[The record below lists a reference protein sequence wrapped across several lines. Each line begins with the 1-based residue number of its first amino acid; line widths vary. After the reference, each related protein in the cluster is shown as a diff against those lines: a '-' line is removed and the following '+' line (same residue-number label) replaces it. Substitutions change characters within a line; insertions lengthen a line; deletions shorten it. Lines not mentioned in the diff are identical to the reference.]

1 MVQNT
6 NHGGLGDQAE
16 SSSETAPAEGERRA
30 VSGYHHQYRTSACLI
45 LRSLMNRQLEWIRV
59 ADPTAGRVDD
69 LQIGSPGRIDA
80 YQVKSGQYGGS
91 FTFNGLTT
99 PQGEAPPLIAQLA
112 QGWRTLKRQNPESR
126 AVVHLITNEFAST
139 SSNTSIPTNDPSP
152 TPRHFAAFIDQA
164 WGPAHRTPSNDT
176 VRVPDE
182 WQQAW
187 AKLLETTQLTAA
199 EFEHFVRDCSL
210 EFGFNTQSWL
220 PSGLARDQRYVDEDV
235 THITNVLFGTV
246 ADPQRFIQLTHRQL
260 LQCLNWTERF
270 EYRNRHDFPVDVRTY
285 REIQTSA
292 ATLTDAINE
301 LLGGYLVVLG
311 GPGSGKSTL
320 LTQRLKGLDARLV
333 PYYAYVPD
341 STGPRAS
348 RGETVNFLHDVV
360 LDLEYAGFT
369 VGGSTNRFDRELLLE
384 RLHEQLHMLH
394 LDWKETGTKTI
405 ILVDG
410 LDHIDR
416 EQHPGRSLLTDLPD
430 PAQIPDG
437 VYFVLGTQTEAPLS
451 GRIKAQVSRPERKI
465 EMQPLNRLQ
474 VHEII
479 QAASLQPNLSQGQMD
494 RAYDLSSGHPLY
506 LSYLI
511 NRLRQCDHADEIEH
525 ELVGGTPYDGDIES
539 SYYSYWEQF
548 NADEELVNLLGL
560 VARMRGRIDIS
571 WVATWADY
579 SVLDRLGKRF
589 AHYFRIEDN
598 HRWYF
603 FHNSFRLFLIAK
615 TAEFPPGHFDP
626 ERDRR
631 IHIELAD
638 RCSESGAGH
647 QVWVWEELHHRFA
660 AGQHDTV
667 LDLATQEYF
676 RGQFKALRPLEAIR
690 EDIQKA
696 LMSASVRQDVVALIR
711 LGLIGTELNQRGEYL
726 EEVSLV
732 RQLLKLGERD
742 LAVEYVRNGN
752 HLRVDANTAF
762 EAVEG
767 LAFLRMMA
775 EARRVFDLAEARV
788 LLPRPVDTRFADQE
802 VSPDLLK
809 SWIRASLLFRD
820 TDEIVDSI
828 SRLRYE
834 YDRSTG
840 FARNERRRSL
850 QADLLSCLGQEL
862 LAQERWGDL
871 RLLSNA
877 FEVTTEEGSIA
888 RFWLSVSVYLHRY
901 SSGDLPAAEEYLNL
915 MMEIDST
922 YLGPKELTALAE
934 GKYLVLGDHQE
945 ARQMQQDLPDPE
957 VRTHLFM
964 GAETLQPFEERLFK
978 SRLDYLLGE
987 RRSPEEIIPDPDDW
1001 ERQGLVLLERAICTV
1016 GQIWARAWT
1025 DEKLNASTVKI
1036 VATPLLRLHG
1046 ANREA
1051 SYSWSL
1057 GLTFR
1062 MSESLLYELVIDAV
1076 AEHGPAALAGLQ
1088 DLFQMEWSDAI
1099 SRSHW
1104 PTSDKR
1110 SVIKRFIKAGCSTQ
1124 WATQALQ
1131 ELDDLV
1137 PVETDVSGRVGDCVE
1152 HAEAWVEVGDL
1163 SRARRFLELAIETSF
1178 GVGYRKDYQMDR
1190 WISLLGKINEI
1201 EPEKAAERTAK
1212 FAHGVRDLEESTE
1225 GRVLTSAASLLL
1237 SATFRWSPVRAT
1249 WLFFWFADQRIM
1261 HYWSGMASLVGE
1273 ASKSP
1278 GPAQDTALMVIKE
1291 FLLPFDTSGDA
1302 SLMTR
1307 IVERL
1312 DAATGQH
1319 RMIDEVRSLVE
1330 RVELDARPSVR
1341 PTWLRGLKEGANNI
1355 GLPEE
1360 GVEFDIEEPSE
1371 TDDLRYNPKYLR
1383 LKGKA
1388 DPLGYK
1394 EVQDRASSVEA
1405 VAELRQREDDGSF
1418 FDWVPLVTAM
1428 VQDATEE
1435 ATLIGLTALFRDDR
1449 ESVQILN
1456 AVSLRME
1463 QLGHHTAAWDIG
1475 EKALKT
1481 ASEYDWHPRI
1491 AGGSKIAA
1499 ARTLRNLDH
1508 ERAVPLIWETL
1519 LDDLHDAKS
1528 LIGTIPEIMEDLLEL
1543 LDPAVAFEDVWSE
1556 IEAHT
1561 SELIG
1566 ATYPPAP
1573 WDPFEEEITG
1583 DNPHRSMVD
1592 LIVAHLGHPC
1602 VPVVQAAQRCLG
1614 QLLLERANYVVD
1626 VLIEALEKSGE
1637 RLEPALMI
1645 IDAVS
1650 SFNPEAV
1657 EGFRDVVCRL
1667 DRSPSWMVK
1676 RITRAIIAN
1685 CGWSQHAAV
1694 PIARPLP
1701 PAYYA
1706 DSPIVHR
1713 ELALPNN
1720 VDLRAGTPD
1729 RPPALSGPLVPFELD
1744 LRIIANV
1751 ASVPLDRL
1759 HARVVELMHQ
1769 LAPREST
1776 WSPEAERRL
1785 GSDLRSVGIQVAF
1798 AKPQVKIA
1806 RSAMFL
1812 AAAEL
1817 ADGGRISRR
1826 GNDILSSVL
1835 RTYDPRMVL
1844 ERPSHKPSQIPAIM
1858 LLDEAGD
1865 EETWVR
1871 EAAKAL
1877 SCTDWIPDSNRLVL
1891 AEATNLEKRRDRAS
1905 YAETRYSVLSDG
1917 RAAWRDLESSPH
1929 LMFGQVTRK
1938 LVSEYQELGANP
1950 ETSDLVILHAALWID
1965 TPGTNWL
1972 ALNPAIGVRFGWSI
1986 ADSGMFRWLDDQG
1999 RMMAESIW
2007 WTDGRL
2013 DVSGE
2018 GLRDNEVGEGWL
2030 VMVSESALEQIQI
2043 ACGPLSRK
2051 SAVVRRFEKGSNSVD
2066 WTAVSGTQ

>member
-1 MVQNT
+1 MVQNP
-6 NHGGLGDQAE
+6 NDGDIEDQAVR
-16 SSSETAPAEGERRA
+16 SSATAPAEGERRA

-45 LRSLMNRQLEWIRV
+45 LRSLMSRQLEWIRV
-59 ADPTAGRVDD
+59 VDPTAGRVDD

-126 AVVHLITNEFAST
+126 VVVHLITNEFAST

-164 WGPAHRTPSNDT
+164 WSPAHRTPSNDT

-187 AKLLETTQLTAA
+187 AKILETTQLTAA
-199 EFEHFVRDCSL
+199 EFENFVRDCSL

-220 PSGLARDQRYVDEDV
+220 PSGLAGDQRYVDEDV
-235 THITNVLFGTV
+235 THITNVLFATV
-246 ADPQRFIQLTHRQL
+246 ADPQRNIQLTHRQL

-270 EYRNRHDFPVDVRTY
+270 EYRNRHDFPVDRETY
-285 REIQTSA
+285 REIQASA
-292 ATLTDAINE
+292 TALSDAISE
-301 LLGGYLVVLG
+301 LSGGYMVVLG

-320 LTQRLKGLDARLV
+320 LTQSLKGSDVRLV
-333 PYYAYVPD
+333 SYYSYVPD
-341 STGPRAS
+341 SVGPRTT
-348 RGETVNFLHDVV
+348 RGESVNFLHDVV
-360 LDLEYAGFT
+360 LQLENAGFS
-369 VGGSTNRFDRELLLE
+369 VGGGTSRFDREQLLG
-384 RLHEQLHMLH
+384 RFYEQLQLLH
-394 LDWKETGTKTI
+394 QNWQETGTKTI

-410 LDHIDR
+410 LDHIER
-416 EQHPGRSLLTDLPD
+416 EQHPNQSLLTDLPHPD
-430 PAQIPDG
+430 QIPDG
-437 VYFVLGTQTEAPLS
+437 VYFVLGTQTEGPLS
-451 GRIKAQVSRPERKI
+451 GRIKAQVSRPKRKI
-465 EMQPLNRLQ
+465 EMQPLNQLQ

-479 QAASLQPNLSQGQMD
+479 QASSLHPDLTPEQMD

-511 NRLRQCDHADEIEH
+511 NRFRQCDHVDEIEH
-525 ELVGGTPYDGDIES
+525 EIVGGTPYDGDIES
-539 SYYSYWEQF
+539 SYCSYWEQF
-548 NADEELVNLLGL
+548 DADEELVNLLGL

-571 WVATWADY
+571 WIATWADY

-615 TAEFPPGHFDP
+615 TAEFPPGHFEP

-690 EDIQKA
+690 EDIQQA

-726 EEVSLV
+726 EDVSLV
-732 RQLLKLGERD
+732 RQLLKLDERD

-767 LAFLRMMA
+767 MALLRMMA

-802 VSPDLLK
+802 ISPDLLK

-828 SRLRYE
+828 RHLRYE

-840 FARNERRRSL
+840 FTRNERRRSL

-862 LAQERWGDL
+862 LAQERWGNL

-901 SSGDLPAAEEYLNL
+901 TSGDLPAAEEYLNL

-934 GKYLVLGDHQE
+934 GKYLVLGDHQG

-957 VRTHLFM
+957 VQTHLFM
-964 GAETLQPFEERLFK
+964 GAETLQPFEARLFK

-987 RRSPEEIIPDPDDW
+987 RRSPEEIIPDPDDR
-1001 ERQGLVLLERAICTV
+1001 ERRGLVLMERAICTV

-1104 PTSDKR
+1104 PTSARR

-1152 HAEAWVEVGDL
+1152 HAEAWLEVGDL

-1190 WISLLGKINEI
+1190 WINQLDKINEI

-1212 FAHGVRDLEESTE
+1212 FAHGVKDLEESTE

-1237 SATFRWSPVRAT
+1237 AATFRWSPVRAT
-1249 WLFFWFADQRIM
+1249 RLFFWFADQRIM
-1261 HYWSGMASLVGE
+1261 HYWSGMASLVDE

-1330 RVELDARPSVR
+1330 RVGLEARPSVR

-1355 GLPEE
+1355 GLPE
-1360 GVEFDIEEPSE
+1360 GSVEFDIEEPSE
-1371 TDDLRYNPKYLR
+1371 TDDLRYNPKHLR

-1388 DPLGYK
+1388 DYLGYK

-1435 ATLIGLTALFRDDR
+1435 ATLIGLAALFRNDR

-1463 QLGHHTAAWDIG
+1463 QLGNHTAAWDIG
-1475 EKALKT
+1475 EEALKT

-1519 LDDLHDAKS
+1519 LDDLHDAES

-1543 LDPAVAFEDVWSE
+1543 LDPAVGLGDIWGE

-1566 ATYPPAP
+1566 ATCPPAP

-1637 RLEPALMI
+1637 RLGPALMI

-1650 SFNPEAV
+1650 SLNPEAV
-1657 EGFRDVVCRL
+1657 ERFRDVVCRL
-1667 DRSPSWMVK
+1667 DR
-1676 RITRAIIAN
+1676 
-1685 CGWSQHAAV
+1685 
-1694 PIARPLP
+1694 
-1701 PAYYA
+1701 
-1706 DSPIVHR
+1706 
-1713 ELALPNN
+1713 
-1720 VDLRAGTPD
+1720 
-1729 RPPALSGPLVPFELD
+1729 
-1744 LRIIANV
+1744 
-1751 ASVPLDRL
+1751 
-1759 HARVVELMHQ
+1759 
-1769 LAPREST
+1769 
-1776 WSPEAERRL
+1776 
-1785 GSDLRSVGIQVAF
+1785 
-1798 AKPQVKIA
+1798 
-1806 RSAMFL
+1806 
-1812 AAAEL
+1812 
-1817 ADGGRISRR
+1817 
-1826 GNDILSSVL
+1826 
-1835 RTYDPRMVL
+1835 
-1844 ERPSHKPSQIPAIM
+1844 
-1858 LLDEAGD
+1858 
-1865 EETWVR
+1865 
-1871 EAAKAL
+1871 
-1877 SCTDWIPDSNRLVL
+1877 
-1891 AEATNLEKRRDRAS
+1891 
-1905 YAETRYSVLSDG
+1905 
-1917 RAAWRDLESSPH
+1917 
-1929 LMFGQVTRK
+1929 
-1938 LVSEYQELGANP
+1938 
-1950 ETSDLVILHAALWID
+1950 
-1965 TPGTNWL
+1965 
-1972 ALNPAIGVRFGWSI
+1972 
-1986 ADSGMFRWLDDQG
+1986 
-1999 RMMAESIW
+1999 
-2007 WTDGRL
+2007 
-2013 DVSGE
+2013 
-2018 GLRDNEVGEGWL
+2018 
-2030 VMVSESALEQIQI
+2030 
-2043 ACGPLSRK
+2043 
-2051 SAVVRRFEKGSNSVD
+2051 
-2066 WTAVSGTQ
+2066 